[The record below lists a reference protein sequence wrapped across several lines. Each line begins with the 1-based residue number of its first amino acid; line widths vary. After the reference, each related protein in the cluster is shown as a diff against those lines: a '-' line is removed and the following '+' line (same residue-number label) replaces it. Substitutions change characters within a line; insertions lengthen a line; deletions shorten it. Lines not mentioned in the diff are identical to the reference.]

1 MPQGTRRA
9 MRLSFQCINSTSNSS
24 LLRDPAPCSSQQWKS
39 IENSLRGS
47 GGHFSPSNAHLAPLG
62 RHLAHLIHHLGANM
76 SKNAPKNLIFKPTSP
91 KTSSKMPQSS
101 LPTTPKLKKS
111 YKNLRFFKVF
121 RYPAHVPKSPK
132 NAPKTT
138 PRPPKLS

>member
-9 MRLSFQCINSTSNSS
+9 MRFSFQCINSTSNSS
-24 LLRDPAPCSSQQWKS
+24 LLRDPAPCSPRQSNPT
-39 IENSLRGS
+39 ENSSRGS
-47 GGHFSPSNAHLAPLG
+47 GGHFSLSNAHLAPLG
-62 RHLAHLIHHLGANM
+62 RHLAHLIQHLGANM
-76 SKNAPKNLIFKPTSP
+76 SKNAPKNLIFEPTSP
-91 KTSSKMPQSS
+91 KTSPKMPQSS
-101 LPTTPKLKKS
+101 LPTTPKLKKN
-111 YKNLRFFKVF
+111 YKNLWFFKVF